1 MKKNNYPGKFIV
13 FEGIDGS
20 GKTTQA
26 RLLIGKLGQKGH
38 SVVFTHEPYKNVDLK
53 YMEDLEPIERQK
65 LFIEDRRE
73 HLEEI
78 ILTALELGK
87 IVICDRYFF
96 STLAYGMSEDIKLE
110 KLIAMHE
117 EILGDKFILPD
128 HIFIL
133 DVSEEEAMARL
144 ISKKLPL
151 GHFEK
156 NEKLKKIR
164 DAYAELYEK
173 NKLFD
178 VDIDCFDSLQPIDIV
193 HEQVLDKT
201 MELFKAQS

>member
-1 MKKNNYPGKFIV
+1 MRKNSYPGKFIV

-26 RLLIGKLGQKGH
+26 RLLIGKLGLLGH
-38 SVVFTHEPYKNVDLK
+38 SIIFTHEPYKNVDLK
-53 YMEDLEPIERQK
+53 YMEDLNPEERQK

-78 ILTALELGK
+78 ILPALELGK
-87 IVICDRYFF
+87 VVICDRYFL
-96 STLAYGMSEDIKLE
+96 STLAYGISEDIELE

-128 HIFIL
+128 QIFVL
-133 DVSEEEAMARL
+133 DVPEEEAMKRL
-144 ISKKLPL
+144 IGKKLPL

-156 NEKLKKIR
+156 SEKLKKIR
-164 DAYAELYEK
+164 GIYSKFCGDG
-173 NKLFD
+173 KLLD
-178 VDIDCFDSLQPIDIV
+178 VNIDCFDSLRPINEV
-193 HEQVLDKT
+193 HEQILNKT
-201 MELFKAQS
+201 QELFK

>member
-1 MKKNNYPGKFIV
+1 MKKNSYPGKFIV

-26 RLLIGKLGQKGH
+26 RLLIGKLGLLGH
-38 SVVFTHEPYKNVDLK
+38 SIIFTHEPYKNVDLK
-53 YMEDLEPIERQK
+53 YMEDLEPEERQK

-87 IVICDRYFF
+87 VVICDRYFL
-96 STLAYGMSEDIKLE
+96 SSLAYGISEDISME
-110 KLIAMHE
+110 NLIAMHE

-128 HIFIL
+128 QIFVL
-133 DVSEEEAMARL
+133 DVPEEEAMTRL
-144 ISKKLPL
+144 IAKKLPL

-156 NEKLKKIR
+156 SEKLKKIR
-164 DAYAELYEK
+164 EAYSK
-173 NKLFD
+173 FCNDGKLFD
-178 VDIDCFDSLQPIDIV
+178 VNIDCFDSLRPINEV
-193 HEQVLDKT
+193 HEQILNKT
-201 MELFKAQS
+201 LKLFK

>member
-1 MKKNNYPGKFIV
+1 MRKNNYPGKFII

-38 SVVFTHEPYKNVDLK
+38 SIVFTHEPYKNVDLK
-53 YMEDLEPIERQK
+53 YMEDLEPLERQR
-65 LFIEDRRE
+65 LFVEDRRE

-87 IVICDRYFF
+87 VVICDRYFF
-96 STLAYGMSEDIKLE
+96 STLAYGISEDIELE

-133 DVSEEEAMARL
+133 DVPEDEAIARL
-144 ISKKLPL
+144 IGKKLPL

-156 NEKLKKIR
+156 IEKLKKIR
-164 DAYAELYEK
+164 ESYAKLCDKKELF
-173 NKLFD
+173 N
-178 VDIDCFDSLQPIDIV
+178 VGIDCFDSRQPIDAV
-193 HEQVLDKT
+193 HEQILNKT
-201 MELFKAQS
+201 LELFK